1 LTMEMNNEQLNE
13 MDYSNDSRSTT
24 SSKLLNLKTPA
35 APVIEEELSNAKSK
49 LMPCQ
54 GKEQETSM
62 NS

>member
-1 LTMEMNNEQLNE
+1 MEMNNEQLNE

-54 GKEQETSM
+54 
-62 NS
+62 